1 MQWSR
6 CVHNCLAVA
15 CANTGDCQTVVA
27 HNPDSRDKLYE
38 HALQVAEDSARSS
51 SAVAWRMKLIQADL
65 IVDPKKDS
73 TQRQHQQRQHASREQ
88 EHAQQSQQQ
97 QQQQIQQGQ
106 KAPQQPQS
114 QGKTAGGKARH
125 AQKASTGEGSRQK
138 QGQDIVDVE

>member
-1 MQWSR
+1 
-6 CVHNCLAVA
+6 
-15 CANTGDCQTVVA
+15 
-27 HNPDSRDKLYE
+27 
-38 HALQVAEDSARSS
+38 
-51 SAVAWRMKLIQADL
+51 MKLIQADL

-88 EHAQQSQQQ
+88 EHAQQQQQ
-97 QQQQIQQGQ
+97 QGQQGQ

-125 AQKASTGEGSRQK
+125 AQKASIGEGSRQK